1 MGLKSWA
8 KNEWQEAKDA
18 AKEIWGFCRTH
29 DWKKTTKKSFQKKYW
44 IWWILAVVLIV
55 AVALIAW
62 YRDDIVRKFEPHKDK
77 IVEFPASWVIPIVV
91 LVILSFP
98 PLGGHELVLL
108 VVGLIWG
115 VWVGFAIAC
124 AGTLIGEILCFY
136 LFKYLLTSRAAKI
149 EQESVFYACIARLM
163 RDGGLWIIIVVR
175 FSAIPGHVVTAIQST
190 VGMSIWIY
198 SIAVIVSLPKQ
209 LAVTYMGD
217 AIMQTDDNAGKEE
230 SNQTT
235 IISLVVLFVTTLA
248 TILALYIVYMR
259 ARKLYPEVLADMQER
274 EASKSPL
281 TASDAEAGVGGSGG
295 GKPLRRRSSL
305 VEAAFDGD
313 AGIEYV
319 APENEGRRAHGM
331 VRTNTGG
338 TWRSSFDGEEGEEW
352 DPRTPKHRGGE
363 EEQGAW
369 QDGKSPDPARR
380 GYGQLS
386 GAEESYGHLPLRG
399 ESEVGMAPPPSS
411 SSSRPGAGLSAPPSY
426 VSRAASSQQQ
436 QQQQQRSPYS
446 DPFANPS
453 QQSFSSTA
461 APYGTGPYDSR
472 SAAGTS
478 STVNVPLSAPSEG
491 PASIPYVS
499 ASGSAAGGAGAGGR
513 GERPRTVGGTEVMTG
528 VGAGRG
534 GNGAGGGQYGATGGR
549 YP

>member
-1 MGLKSWA
+1 MGIKAWCY
-8 KNEWQEAKDA
+8 NEWRECKDA
-18 AKEIWGFCRTH
+18 AREIWGFCKTH
-29 DWKKTTKKSFQKKYW
+29 DWKATTKKSFKRKYW

-77 IVEFPASWVIPIVV
+77 IVNFPASWVIPIVV

-217 AIMQTDDNAGKEE
+217 AIMQTDENAGKEE

-248 TILALYIVYMR
+248 TVLALYIVYMR
-259 ARKLYPEVLADMQER
+259 ARKLYPEVLADMRER
-274 EASKSPL
+274 EAAKSPL
-281 TASDAEAGVGGSGG
+281 TNDPNADPESSIDGH
-295 GKPLRRRSSL
+295 GKPLRRRQSL

-313 AGIEYV
+313 SGIEYV
-319 APENEGRRAHGM
+319 APENKGRRAHGM
-331 VRTNTGG
+331 VRTHTGE
-338 TWRSSFDGEEGEEW
+338 TWRSRASMDGEGDEW
-352 DPRTPKHRGGE
+352 DPRTPQHRGGDVGE
-363 EEQGAW
+363 GGFVGAW
-369 QDGKSPDPARR
+369 QDGNSPDPQRA

-386 GAEESYGHLPLRG
+386 GAEESFGHLPLRG
-399 ESEVGMAPPPSS
+399 ASEVGVAPDP
-411 SSSRPGAGLSAPPSY
+411 RAGRGGTGLSAPPSY
-426 VSRAASSQQQ
+426 ISRTQSSQSNP
-436 QQQQQRSPYS
+436 SPYS

-453 QQSFSSTA
+453 QQSLYHPS
-461 APYGTGPYDSR
+461 PYGTGPYDSR
-472 SAAGTS
+472 HGNGTS
-478 STVNVPLSAPSEG
+478 STVNIPLDRPVEG
-491 PASIPYVS
+491 QASIAYV
-499 ASGSAAGGAGAGGR
+499 APEGGGGGR
-513 GERPRTVGGTEVMTG
+513 GERPRTAGGTEVMTG
-528 VGAGRG
+528 VGAGGAGRG
-534 GNGAGGGQYGATGGR
+534 AAQQGGGQYGAMGGQ